1 MNVRNS
7 ADTDG
12 SWVNISM
19 FCYNCGCV
27 LSEKD
32 FCTGCG
38 ADVGLYKKIMYV
50 ANRFYNDG
58 LEKAHVRDLSGA
70 VTSLRQCLKLNKY
83 HIDARNLLGLVYFER
98 GEVVAALSEWI
109 MSKNTRSE
117 KNIADD
123 YIEMLQNN
131 PGRLDMYKQTIK
143 KYNMALGYCQQ
154 DGLDLAVIQLKKVV
168 SMNPKFVQARQ
179 LLSLLYMNNEEWD
192 KAKKELMNAL
202 RIDANNT
209 ITLRY
214 LKEVGEMMPP
224 EEERTKKRREAIVY
238 QSGNE
243 TVIQPAG
250 KKEAAGLQT
259 IFNIVIGI
267 AVGVGVAWFLLLPS
281 QIQQVTNESND
292 KYKEVS
298 EQLDAKT
305 VEVNELT
312 AQINQ
317 LTEEKTDLTNSLSAA
332 QEANAAIEANTD
344 LIEAA
349 LMYMN
354 DTQDELVIADA
365 LELIDQD
372 YLENEATESFRN
384 LYHAVKEGIGPVVAK
399 ESYNVGYDAF
409 RTEDYDTAVI
419 NLSRAYEYNPKN
431 GEALYNLGNAYN
443 KKGETQK
450 ATEIYE
456 QVIELFPN
464 TEKARKSETYIREIK
479 GETE

>member
-1 MNVRNS
+1 
-7 ADTDG
+7 
-12 SWVNISM
+12 M
-19 FCYNCGCV
+19 FCYNCGCL

-50 ANRFYNDG
+50 SNRFYNDG
-58 LEKAHVRDLSGA
+58 LDKAQVRDLSGA

-131 PGRLDMYKQTIK
+131 PGRLDTYKQTIK
-143 KYNMALGYCQQ
+143 KYNMALTYCQQ
-154 DGLDLAVIQLKKVV
+154 DGQDLAVIQLKKVV

-179 LLSLLYMNNEEWD
+179 LLALLYMNSQEWE
-192 KAKKELMNAL
+192 KAKKELERAL

-214 LKEVGEMMPP
+214 LKEVGEMMPT
-224 EEERTKKRREAIVY
+224 EEERVKKRREAVVY

-243 TVIQPAG
+243 TVIQPVG

-259 IFNIVIGI
+259 ILNIAIGI
-267 AVGVGVAWFLLLPS
+267 ALGVGVAWFLLLPS
-281 QIQQVTNESND
+281 QIQQVKSESND
-292 KYKEVS
+292 RYREVS

-312 AQINQ
+312 AQIDQ
-317 LTEEKTDLTNSLSAA
+317 LNEEKKDLTNSLSAA

-344 LIEAA
+344 LIEVA

-354 DTQDELVIADA
+354 KTQDELVIADA
-365 LELIDQD
+365 LEQIDQD
-372 YLENEATESFRN
+372 YLANEASESFRN
-384 LYHAVKEGIGPVVAK
+384 LYDAVKVGIGTVVAR
-399 ESYNVGYDAF
+399 ESYNVG
-409 RTEDYDTAVI
+409 
-419 NLSRAYEYNPKN
+419 
-431 GEALYNLGNAYN
+431 
-443 KKGETQK
+443 
-450 ATEIYE
+450 
-456 QVIELFPN
+456 
-464 TEKARKSETYIREIK
+464 
-479 GETE
+479 

>member
-1 MNVRNS
+1 
-7 ADTDG
+7 
-12 SWVNISM
+12 M
-19 FCYNCGCV
+19 FCYNCGCL

-50 ANRFYNDG
+50 SNRFYNDG
-58 LEKAHVRDLSGA
+58 LDKAQVRDLSGA

-131 PGRLDMYKQTIK
+131 PGRLDTYKQTIK
-143 KYNMALGYCQQ
+143 KYNMALTYCQQ
-154 DGLDLAVIQLKKVV
+154 DGQDLAVIQLKKVV

-179 LLSLLYMNNEEWD
+179 LLALLYMNSQEWE
-192 KAKKELMNAL
+192 KAKKELERAL

-214 LKEVGEMMPP
+214 LKEVGEMMPT
-224 EEERTKKRREAIVY
+224 EEERVKKRREAVVY

-243 TVIQPAG
+243 TVIQPVG

-259 IFNIVIGI
+259 ILNIAIGI
-267 AVGVGVAWFLLLPS
+267 ALGVGVAWFLLLPS
-281 QIQQVTNESND
+281 QIQQVKSESND
-292 KYKEVS
+292 RYREVS

-312 AQINQ
+312 AQIDQ
-317 LTEEKTDLTNSLSAA
+317 LNEEKKDLTNSLSAA

-344 LIEAA
+344 LIEVA

-354 DTQDELVIADA
+354 KTQDELVIADA
-365 LELIDQD
+365 LEQIDQD
-372 YLENEATESFRN
+372 YLANEASESFRN
-384 LYHAVKEGIGPVVAK
+384 LYDAVKVGIGTVVAR
-399 ESYNVGYDAF
+399 ESYNVGYNAF
-409 RTEDYDTAVI
+409 RM
-419 NLSRAYEYNPKN
+419 
-431 GEALYNLGNAYN
+431 G
-443 KKGETQK
+443 
-450 ATEIYE
+450 
-456 QVIELFPN
+456 
-464 TEKARKSETYIREIK
+464 IK
-479 GETE
+479 RY

>member
-1 MNVRNS
+1 
-7 ADTDG
+7 
-12 SWVNISM
+12 M
-19 FCYNCGCV
+19 FCYKCRC
-27 LSEKD
+27 LLTEKD
-32 FCTGCG
+32 FCTNCG
-38 ADVGLYKKIMYV
+38 ANVGLYKKIMYA

-58 LEKAHVRDLSGA
+58 LEKAQVRDLSGA
-70 VTSLRQCLKLNKY
+70 VTSLRQCLKLNKN

-109 MSKNTRSE
+109 MSQNTRSE

-123 YIEMLQNN
+123 YIGMLQNN
-131 PGRLDMYKQTIK
+131 PGRLDTYKQTIK
-143 KYNMALGYCQQ
+143 KYNMALMYCQQ
-154 DGLDLAVIQLKKVV
+154 DGQDLAVIQLKKVI

-179 LLSLLYMNNEEWD
+179 LLALLYINSQEWE
-192 KAKKELMNAL
+192 KAKKELERAL

-214 LKEVGEMMPP
+214 LKEVDEMMPA
-224 EEERTKKRREAIVY
+224 EEERTKRRRDAVVY

-243 TVIQPAG
+243 TVIQPVG

-259 IFNIVIGI
+259 ILNIVIGI
-267 AVGVGVAWFLLLPS
+267 ALGVSIAWFLVLPS
-281 QIQQVTNESND
+281 QIQQVRNESND
-292 KYKEVS
+292 KYREVS

-312 AQINQ
+312 TQISQ
-317 LTEEKTDLTNSLSAA
+317 LTEEKTDLTNSLNAA

-354 DTQDELVIADA
+354 KTQDELAIADA
-365 LELIDQD
+365 LELIDQE
-372 YLENEATESFRN
+372 YLANEATESFRN
-384 LYHAVKEGIGPVVAK
+384 LYNAVKEGIGPVVAR

-409 RTEDYDTAVI
+409 RTEDYDTAII
-419 NLSRAYEYNPKN
+419 NLSRAYDYNPKN

-450 ATEIYE
+450 ALDIYE

-464 TEKARKSETYIREIK
+464 TEKARKSETYIKEIK
-479 GETE
+479 GE

>member
-1 MNVRNS
+1 
-7 ADTDG
+7 
-12 SWVNISM
+12 M
-19 FCYNCGCV
+19 FCYKCGCV

-38 ADVGLYKKIMYV
+38 ADVGLYKKIMYT

-58 LEKAHVRDLSGA
+58 LDKAQVRDLSGSVA
-70 VTSLRQCLKLNKY
+70 SLRQCLKLNKN
-83 HIDARNLLGLVYFER
+83 HIEARNLLGLVYFER
-98 GEVVAALSEWI
+98 GDVVAALSEWI
-109 MSKNTRSE
+109 MSKNIRSE

-131 PGRLDMYKQTIK
+131 PARFDTYKQTIK
-143 KYNMALGYCQQ
+143 KYNMALVYCQQ
-154 DGLDLAVIQLKKVV
+154 DSLDLAVIQLKKVV
-168 SMNPKFVQARQ
+168 SMNPKYVQARQ
-179 LLSLLYMNNEEWD
+179 LLALLYINTQEWER
-192 KAKKELMNAL
+192 AKKELERAL
-202 RIDANNT
+202 RIDMNNT

-214 LKEVGEMMPP
+214 LKEVDEMMPTD
-224 EEERTKKRREAIVY
+224 EERIKKRREAVVY
-238 QSGNE
+238 QSGND
-243 TVIQPAG
+243 TVIQPVG

-259 IFNIVIGI
+259 IFNIIIGI
-267 AVGVGVAWFLLLPS
+267 VLGVGIAWFLVLPS
-281 QIQQVTNESND
+281 QIQKVTSESND
-292 KYKEVS
+292 KYREVS

-312 AQINQ
+312 TQISE
-317 LTEEKTDLTNSLSAA
+317 LTAEKTDLTNSLNAA

-365 LELIDQD
+365 LELIDKT
-372 YLENEATESFRN
+372 YMENEATESFRN
-384 LYHAVKEGIGPVVAK
+384 LYDAIKTGIGPVVAK

-409 RTEDYDTAVI
+409 RTEDYDTAVT

-443 KKGETQK
+443 KKGETEK
-450 ATEIYE
+450 AAEIYE

-464 TEKARKSETYIREIK
+464 TEKARKSETYIREIR

>member
-1 MNVRNS
+1 
-7 ADTDG
+7 
-12 SWVNISM
+12 M
-19 FCYNCGCV
+19 FCYKCGCV

-38 ADVGLYKKIMYV
+38 ADVGLYKKIMYT

-58 LEKAHVRDLSGA
+58 LDKAQVRDLSGA
-70 VTSLRQCLKLNKY
+70 VASLRQCLKLNKN
-83 HIDARNLLGLVYFER
+83 HIEARNLLGLVYFER
-98 GEVVAALSEWI
+98 GDVVAALSEWI
-109 MSKNTRSE
+109 MSKNIRSE

-123 YIEMLQNN
+123 YIELLQNN
-131 PGRLDMYKQTIK
+131 PARFDAYKQTIK
-143 KYNMALGYCQQ
+143 KYNMALIYCQQ
-154 DGLDLAVIQLKKVV
+154 DSLDLAVIQLKKVV

-179 LLSLLYMNNEEWD
+179 LLALLYINTQEWER
-192 KAKKELMNAL
+192 AKRELERAL
-202 RIDANNT
+202 RIDTNNT

-214 LKEVGEMMPP
+214 LKEVDEMMPTD
-224 EEERTKKRREAIVY
+224 EERVKKRREAVVY

-243 TVIQPAG
+243 TVIQPVG

-259 IFNIVIGI
+259 ILNIIIG
-267 AVGVGVAWFLLLPS
+267 VVLGVGIAWFLVLPS
-281 QIQQVTNESND
+281 QIQKVKSESND
-292 KYKEVS
+292 KYREVS

-305 VEVNELT
+305 VEVNALTTQISELT
-312 AQINQ
+312 A
-317 LTEEKTDLTNSLSAA
+317 EKTDLTNSLNVA

-365 LELIDQD
+365 LELIDKA
-372 YLENEATESFRN
+372 YIENEATESFRN
-384 LYHAVKEGIGPVVAK
+384 LYNAIKEGIGPAVAK

-409 RTEDYDTAVI
+409 RTEDYDTAVV

-450 ATEIYE
+450 AAEIYE

-464 TEKARKSETYIREIK
+464 TEKARKSETYIREIR